1 MLLFSS
7 FLKSVDRFP
16 VCSPEIKLLKKLPTW
31 LFSKMFFIDTFHK
44 IKYST
49 SKLYLLDKD
58 HLFLVTLC
66 SNAVHHPL
74 MSRCPLSS
82 TCPNI
87 TSVSS
92 LSHVLLLPVLLSSH
106 TWASPFSCHLTS
118 QCLQLSKNQYL
129 WIKKNRIKMNMYTD
143 RIDLYTLGL
152 LLVLEIHYPWCK
164 ITLKSTKYAC
174 WHIWTPHT
182 NTHPPLPPTPP

>member
-1 MLLFSS
+1 MVNLWVNECKEIKPVDSTKSLVHLHGKNLNFILLLLFSS

-16 VCSPEIKLLKKLPTW
+16 VCSPEIKLVKKLPTW

-44 IKYST
+44 IRYST
-49 SKLYLLDKD
+49 SKLYLDED

-129 WIKKNRIKMNMYTD
+129 WIKK
-143 RIDLYTLGL
+143 
-152 LLVLEIHYPWCK
+152 
-164 ITLKSTKYAC
+164 
-174 WHIWTPHT
+174 
-182 NTHPPLPPTPP
+182 